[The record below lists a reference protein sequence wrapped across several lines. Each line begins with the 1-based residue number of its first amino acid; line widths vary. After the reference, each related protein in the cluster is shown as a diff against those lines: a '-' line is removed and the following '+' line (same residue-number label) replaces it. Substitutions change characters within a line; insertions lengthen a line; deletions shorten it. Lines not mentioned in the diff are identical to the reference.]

1 MVIIGMRLIGE
12 YCQRMSSSDFL
23 RWVCVANSFNIS
35 AQAGFLNFLS
45 NQFDHRGGNM
55 IFHESMVIPSLYTGE
70 EQLVLERWFQKA
82 SAGEDKKN
90 LEESSKVA
98 EIVLATIQGKLPKG
112 LSISEDG
119 SAIAGRKT
127 WQLTVRMRS
136 DVIYP
141 VHLLAIDWEDKQ
153 QGISWPE
160 VYYWTYLPGYDV
172 YVVTI
177 SMDSG
182 EFYGY
187 ADLAIGFFRFEDVAF
202 MAQKAS
208 EVVRAWWK
216 YLHQG
221 MHKPVWKAFVKPG
234 LINSEMAYRMREEEW
249 DIVGS
254 HDKVI
259 L

>member
-1 MVIIGMRLIGE
+1 
-12 YCQRMSSSDFL
+12 
-23 RWVCVANSFNIS
+23 
-35 AQAGFLNFLS
+35 
-45 NQFDHRGGNM
+45 M
-55 IFHESMVIPSLYTGE
+55 IFHESMVIPSLYTVE
-70 EQLVLERWFQKA
+70 EQYILERWLQKA
-82 SAGEDKKN
+82 YDGEDKKS

-98 EIVLATIQGKLPKG
+98 EIALATIQRKLPKG

-119 SAIAGRKT
+119 DAIEGRKT
-127 WQLTVRMRS
+127 WQLPVRMRS

-141 VHLLAIDWEDKQ
+141 AHLFAIDWEDKQ
-153 QGISWPE
+153 QGVSWPE
-160 VYYWTYLPGYDV
+160 VYYATYLPGYDV

-187 ADLAIGFFRFEDVAF
+187 ADLAIGFFRIDDVAF
-202 MAQKAS
+202 MAQEAS
-208 EVVRAWWK
+208 QVVREWWK

-234 LINSEMAYRMREEEW
+234 LIDSEMAYRMREEEW